1 MRVIILKKS
10 TVKRYFAISLLMI
23 VMGISLISPFKA
35 QASTPQ
41 TILAPH
47 TFVFYLYPMP
57 ENNGMFWLE
66 QSPQLGYATLQEW
79 SSLLP
84 KGEMIVSVPE
94 NMQLASLGGLDRI
107 GKYVQGKIKGAGS
120 NGKYDKDVFKYRRT
134 VTAEGVTDEIE
145 VEIGKHFRDNDN
157 IDRLISGVRKHLT
170 TDAGE
175 TKEIKDPVFP
185 PRPLDG
191 VQMPGEMPNAEEG
204 QAAKVQVLGG
214 MTLFGGLLLLGKVL
228 VFCL

>member
-1 MRVIILKKS
+1 MRIIIVKKS

-47 TFVFYLYPMP
+47 TFIFYLYPMP

-66 QSPQLGYATLQEW
+66 QSPQLGHATLQEW

-84 KGEMIVSVPE
+84 KGEMIVAVPE

-107 GKYVQGKIKGAGS
+107 GNMCRVKSK
-120 NGKYDKDVFKYRRT
+120 
-134 VTAEGVTDEIE
+134 ELGVTGNTTKMYSSIAEPSRQRVLLMKSKLRLGSTSEITTIL
-145 VEIGKHFRDNDN
+145 IG
-157 IDRLISGVRKHLT
+157 
-170 TDAGE
+170 
-175 TKEIKDPVFP
+175 
-185 PRPLDG
+185 
-191 VQMPGEMPNAEEG
+191 
-204 QAAKVQVLGG
+204 
-214 MTLFGGLLLLGKVL
+214 
-228 VFCL
+228 